1 MMKNTA
7 KNENQDQNAVEAPA
21 PAVSPGELLR
31 HARKD
36 KGLSID
42 EVLPHLGLP
51 GRVLKALEN
60 DEYERLPAPMYVRG
74 YVRRYCALLGISDE
88 PVLEMVVQQL
98 ARRGIEDHTLS
109 LRLPPA
115 PKKKIRPVVFIVPL
129 VLILLVA
136 VAAIVWAKQSSD
148 SIALPLIDKPQATFQ
163 PDIEMSA
170 MTNSSGNEQ
179 DFGEP
184 EQRSQ
189 AVIEEGSDDGV
200 RTLAL
205 RIIQQSWVEVFDA
218 KGDMLVADI
227 KPSGTELEVTG
238 LAPFSVTL
246 GYAPGVEIF
255 FAGQLV
261 PVGAIASNNTA
272 TLRIGDEY
280 AEER

>member
-7 KNENQDQNAVEAPA
+7 KNENQDQNAVEATA
-21 PAVSPGELLR
+21 PSPGELLR

-88 PVLEMVVQQL
+88 PVLEMVDQQL
-98 ARRGIEDHTLS
+98 ARKGIKDHTLS
-109 LRLPPA
+109 IRLPPA
-115 PKKKIRPVVFIVPL
+115 PKKKIRPIVFIAPL

-136 VAAIVWAKQSSD
+136 AAAIVWAMQSSD
-148 SIALPLIDKPQATFQ
+148 SITLPLIDKPQATFQ

-189 AVIEEGSDDGV
+189 AMIEEGGDDGV
-200 RTLAL
+200 RTLAV

-227 KPSGTELEVTG
+227 KPSGTQLEVTG

-246 GYAPGVEIF
+246 GYAPGVEII
-255 FAGQLV
+255 FAGQPV
-261 PVGAIASNNTA
+261 PVEAIASDNTA
-272 TLRIGDEY
+272 TLKIGDEY